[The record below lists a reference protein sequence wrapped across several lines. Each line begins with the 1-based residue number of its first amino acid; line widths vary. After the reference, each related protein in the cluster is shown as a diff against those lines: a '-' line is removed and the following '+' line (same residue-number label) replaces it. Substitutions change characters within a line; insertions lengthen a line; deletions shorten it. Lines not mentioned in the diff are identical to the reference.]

1 MFSALRSSTSLVVP
15 HLRSKSTLGSRAIQ
29 ALKGSMKN
37 SIVEIDPVD
46 KINMINKKT
55 APTTP
60 PKPAEATPPP
70 SENKQNAAAM
80 SLSSIES
87 VPAAPTP
94 VVVVPV
100 AADVA
105 MNTKSTLDAAVAF
118 VPKVDFQSFAPSKW
132 FHVSCFVF
140 HVSSFNSITF
150 PFQHARTN

>member
-1 MFSALRSSTSLVVP
+1 
-15 HLRSKSTLGSRAIQ
+15 
-29 ALKGSMKN
+29 MKN

-55 APTTP
+55 APATP